1 MVYMPHCFQELLLD
15 VSTSGIDQENTNKEK
30 RKKEKPVVMSLD
42 EFRMNVTTEGIS
54 DSGKTEKQHFVAEL
68 DGFLASQDD
77 STVNMKGGHADVT
90 SQGQLFCYPCH
101 MQMLYMLQDQFRKI
115 SCLECLIS
123 YL

>member
-1 MVYMPHCFQELLLD
+1 MLLD

-101 MQMLYMLQDQFRKI
+101 M
-115 SCLECLIS
+115 
-123 YL
+123 